1 MEKEVQMQNQTRR
14 TLDINSP
21 SLGNDFIDS
30 LGNSGTIFLNT
41 NNPPED
47 DFFTS
52 MLAIVKAREEKIAQ
66 NQRMKMKYAAYAAL
80 TGTCVGFW
88 LLLKSSF

>member
-21 SLGNDFIDS
+21 SLGNDIIDS